1 MVFDDIVLMM
11 RVFVT
16 TEECSDFG
24 RIERKVDRKILV
36 PYSVKKLGV
45 CISTPSV
52 LLLGK
57 KKFGSAQT

>member
-24 RIERKVDRKILV
+24 RIERKVDKENTGALQCKKTGRV
-36 PYSVKKLGV
+36 HQHSVGV
-45 CISTPSV
+45 VIR
-52 LLLGK
+52 
-57 KKFGSAQT
+57 